1 MRTLWQTLEG
11 WIRRTL
17 NQITLADLLESE
29 GRIAEL
35 LRDDRLHTEVF
46 EPVIPLITLTTPA
59 RH

>member
-17 NQITLADLLESE
+17 NQITLADLLQSE
-29 GRIAEL
+29 GRIAQL
-35 LRDDRLHTEVF
+35 LRDRLHTEVF
-46 EPVIPLITLTTPA
+46 EPVLPLITLTTPA

>member
-17 NQITLADLLESE
+17 NQITLADLLHSE

-35 LRDDRLHTEVF
+35 LRDRLKTDVF
-46 EPVIPLITLTTPA
+46 EPVLPLITLTAPP
-59 RH
+59 RN